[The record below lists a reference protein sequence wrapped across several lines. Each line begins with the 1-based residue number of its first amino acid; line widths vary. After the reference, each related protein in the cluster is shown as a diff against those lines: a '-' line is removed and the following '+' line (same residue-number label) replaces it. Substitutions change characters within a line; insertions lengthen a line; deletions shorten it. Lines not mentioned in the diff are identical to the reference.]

1 MQSGINKHELIFSK
15 TNKIARA
22 RRASAILKK
31 LTSAYLFQT
40 APEKSC
46 DYVLII
52 YMKKYEIA
60 YHNYAEAKRAHQ
72 VQFIQTCAFGQ
83 NNRVRSKQYYSM
95 IFSHL

>member
-1 MQSGINKHELIFSK
+1 MQFGINKHESIFSK

-22 RRASAILKK
+22 RRARAICGLSKK

-40 APEKSC
+40 APEKSY
-46 DYVLII
+46 DYVLVM

-72 VQFIQTCAFGQ
+72 VQ
-83 NNRVRSKQYYSM
+83 K
-95 IFSHL
+95 